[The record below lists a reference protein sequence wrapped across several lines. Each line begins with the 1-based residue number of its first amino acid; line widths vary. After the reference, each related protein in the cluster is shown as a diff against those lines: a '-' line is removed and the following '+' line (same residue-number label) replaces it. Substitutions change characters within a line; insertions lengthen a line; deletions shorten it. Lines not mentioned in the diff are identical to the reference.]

1 MGEQLTEFKVMRQ
14 EAYDA
19 KADGIVDSA
28 EATVIGVTAGIGG
41 INAYQVV
48 MIDPITG
55 VSIPADGTNNTHAG
69 HVVGMALANIAEG
82 EDGFIQQIGG
92 VENLS
97 WDLDPGEIYYLTVAG
112 TISKTPPAIGF
123 WQRIGIAK
131 DSVTLII
138 NLGEPIKVI

>member
-1 MGEQLTEFKVMRQ
+1 MPFTLMTREKFDV
-14 EAYDA
+14 DV
-19 KADGIVDSA
+19 DGIVDRA

-55 VSIPADGTNNTHAG
+55 VSIPADGTNSTHAG
-69 HVVGMALANIAEG
+69 HVVGMALTDINEG
-82 EDGFIQQIGG
+82 EDGYIQQIGE

-97 WDLDPGEIYYLTVAG
+97 WDLDLGEIYYLVVAG
-112 TISKTPPAIGF
+112 TLSKTPPVIGF

-138 NLGEPIKVI
+138 NLGEPVKVI